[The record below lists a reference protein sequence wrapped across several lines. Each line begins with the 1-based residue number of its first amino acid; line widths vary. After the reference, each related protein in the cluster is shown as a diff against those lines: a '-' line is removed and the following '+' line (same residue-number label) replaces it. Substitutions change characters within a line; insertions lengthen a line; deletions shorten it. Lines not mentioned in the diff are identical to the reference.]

1 MKLRTSYFNRTV
13 LLKDITRFAPVW
25 GLYTIFLLLF
35 LLLTQVGQNGAEFAN
50 HLTYIIP
57 GTSWL
62 NLIYAAI
69 CATLLFGDLFN
80 TRMCNA
86 LHAMPMRREGWFLTH
101 MTSGLLFAAV
111 PNVLVTLI
119 SCVFLQEYFYMGLI
133 WLAVCMLEYLF
144 FFGMAVFSVMC
155 VGNRLAMFVIYGLI
169 NTFATLCSWITQLLY
184 MPLLFGLQLDT
195 APFEWLTPCAQL
207 PMLDYVEADYGKI
220 RGFVWGGFIPEDWV
234 YLYILAAVGVVL
246 LGLALLLYRR
256 RHLEW
261 AGDFITLKPVR
272 VLFLLIYAILAGTLL
287 YALAEAFG
295 IIFFHPILVVGLL
308 IGFFTGKMLL
318 DRTVRVFSRKNWLTF
333 LVLAGAVI
341 LTLVVT
347 RLDPLGL
354 TRYIPR
360 TEQIQSAHIYSDSDE
375 YSFTGAM
382 GGPLE
387 YTEEADINYVRT
399 LHQLVLDNRAYA
411 DHGRICNITVRYTLK
426 DGTALTRYYKIPNTD
441 ALSDAFKELFT
452 SPEYILQTHDWE
464 ETVAGLNMIEVN
476 LHNIEEYSHITGLE
490 HSIYHITKPE
500 DIRALMDAVYQDCLE
515 GNMAQG
521 WHYHQEEAVVASF
534 WLGTPVTDDNY
545 WSTGFEINGQVY
557 NSMWFRDL
565 HIYSNCTHTI
575 TFLEEHL
582 TSAQTGVSNGA
593 TLIPPG

>member
-1 MKLRTSYFNRTV
+1 MKLRTSYFNGTV
-13 LLKDITRFAPVW
+13 LRKDITRFAPVW
-25 GLYTIFLLLF
+25 GLYTIFLMLF

-50 HLTYIIP
+50 DLTDIIP
-57 GTSWL
+57 GISWL

-69 CATLLFGDLFN
+69 CATLLLGDLFN

-111 PNVLVTLI
+111 PNLLVTLL
-119 SCVFLQEYFYMGLI
+119 SFVFLQEYFYMGLI

-144 FFGMAVFSVMC
+144 FFGVAVFSVMC
-155 VGNRLAMFVIYGLI
+155 AGNRLAMFVIYGLI

-207 PMLDYVEADYGKI
+207 PMLDYVEADYDKI

-272 VLFLLIYAILAGTLL
+272 ILFLLIYAILAGTLL
-287 YALAEAFG
+287 YALADAFG

-333 LVLAGAVI
+333 LVLAGVVAVS
-341 LTLVVT
+341 LVVT

-360 TEQIQSAHIYSDSDE
+360 TGQIQSAQIYSNSDE

-387 YTEEADINYVRT
+387 YTEEAEIDYVRSM
-399 LHQLVLDNRAYA
+399 HQLILDNRIY
-411 DHGRICNITVRYTLK
+411 GGQLCEITVQYTLK
-426 DGTALTRYYKIPNTD
+426 NGATVTRYYEVPSSAAT
-441 ALSDAFKELFT
+441 ADAFKALFT
-452 SPEYILQTHDWE
+452 SPEYILQTYDWE
-464 ETVAGLNMIEVN
+464 KTVAGLNAVEIE
-476 LHNIEEYSHITGLE
+476 LYNIEKYSHISGLE
-490 HSIYHITKPE
+490 KGSYYLTEPE
-500 DIRALMDAVYQDCLE
+500 DIKALMDAVYQDCLE
-515 GNMAQG
+515 GNMAQN
-521 WHYHQEEAVVASF
+521 WYHHQAEEIVANL
-534 WLGTPVTDDNY
+534 WLGVPINDEDRWHQVIET
-545 WSTGFEINGQVY
+545 NGQFY
-557 NSMWFRDL
+557 KSQLFRNL
-565 HIYSNCTHTI
+565 QIYSECTHTVA
-575 TFLEEHL
+575 FLEEYL
-582 TSAQTGVSNGA
+582 LSAQTGSSYYSGVA
-593 TLIPPG
+593 LPG

>member
-1 MKLRTSYFNRTV
+1 MKLRTSYFNGTV
-13 LLKDITRFAPVW
+13 LRKDITRFAPVW
-25 GLYTIFLLLF
+25 SLYTIFLLLV
-35 LLLTQVGQNGAEFAN
+35 LLLQSDITSAAFAN
-50 HLTYIIP
+50 NVTYLFS
-57 GTSWL
+57 GTAWI
-62 NLIYAAI
+62 NLIYAAL

-101 MTSGLLFAAV
+101 VTSGLLFAAV
-111 PNVLVTLI
+111 PNVLVTLL
-119 SCVFLQEYFYMGLI
+119 SFAFLQEYFYMGLI
-133 WLAVCMLEYLF
+133 WLAICMLEYLF
-144 FFGMAVFSVMC
+144 FFGVAVFSVMC
-155 VGNRLAMFVIYGLI
+155 AGNRLAMFVIYGLI
-169 NTFATLCSWITQLLY
+169 NTFATLCSWIMQQLY
-184 MPLLFGLQLDT
+184 MPLLFGLQLNS
-195 APFEWLTPCAQL
+195 APFELLTPCVQL
-207 PMLDYVEADYGKI
+207 TIPDFVDTDYD
-220 RGFVWGGFIPEDWV
+220 RSMGFVWNGFLPGEWV
-234 YLYILAAVGVVL
+234 YLSILAAAGAIL
-246 LGLALLLYRR
+246 LWLALLLYRR
-256 RHLEW
+256 RQLEW

-272 VLFLLIYAILAGTLL
+272 IFFLLIYAILAGVLL
-287 YALAEAFG
+287 YALFGAFDNP
-295 IIFFHPILVVGLL
+295 FSYTILPVGLL

-333 LVLAGAVI
+333 LVLAGSVI
-341 LTLVVT
+341 LSLAVT
-347 RLDPLGL
+347 RLDPIGL

-387 YTEEADINYVRT
+387 YTEEADINYVRS

-441 ALSDAFKELFT
+441 ALSDAFGELFT

-464 ETVAGLNMIEVN
+464 ETLAGLNMIEVN

-515 GNMAQG
+515 GNMAQD

-545 WSTGFEINGQVY
+545 WYTGFAIDDQIY
-557 NSMWFRDL
+557 NSQWFRDL
-565 HIYSNCTHTI
+565 NIYSDCTHTI
-575 TFLEEHL
+575 AFLEEHL